1 VSSGK
6 IIELLKKEF
15 ILELRRKSVISG
27 LGLYLFS
34 IIFICYLTFNLGQN
48 AIGPNTWSALFWL
61 TILFSVVNSVAKSF
75 IGEKKGTLIYYY
87 TIASPQ
93 QIILSKII
101 YNTILCLVISLAG
114 YFLFSVFI
122 YNPVQDQFT
131 FFIALLLASI
141 GFSASL
147 SFISGIA
154 AKANNSNVLMAV
166 LSFPVVI
173 SILLMVVR
181 VTKNAVDGIDR
192 VASTDELL
200 NLVAINCI
208 AGALGY
214 VLFPYIWRS

>member
-1 VSSGK
+1 MQSGN
-6 IIELLKKEF
+6 ILGLLKKEF
-15 ILELRRKSVISG
+15 VLELRRKSVISG
-27 LGLYLFS
+27 LALYLFS
-34 IIFICYLTFNLGQN
+34 LVFICYLTFSLKQN
-48 AIGPNTWSALFWL
+48 IISPVTWSALFWL
-61 TILFSVVNSVAKSF
+61 TVLFSVVNSVAKSF
-75 IGEKKGTLIYYY
+75 IGEKKGALIYYY
-87 TIASPQ
+87 MIASPQ
-93 QIILSKII
+93 QIIISKII
-101 YNTILCLVISLAG
+101 YNTILCLVISLAA

-122 YNPVQDQFT
+122 FNPIQDQVI
-131 FFIALLLASI
+131 FISAMVLTSI

-173 SILLMVVR
+173 SILLIAVR

-192 VASTDELL
+192 AASYDELL

-208 AGALGY
+208 AGALAY